1 MNQALEFQKGKF
13 KVHLVWWILG
23 KMVKKRERERE
34 RERERIGR
42 ERNLLGCLVRWVCRT
57 KTSRV

>member
-34 RERERIGR
+34 RENREGKKFIGVF
-42 ERNLLGCLVRWVCRT
+42 G
-57 KTSRV
+57 